1 MRRRELLLLFEE
13 TVALYLRLTASAA
26 VIYRRGEMSGP
37 RRTVLVA
44 LARSGPQTVAQ
55 MARTRAQSRQ
65 RLQPLVNAL
74 VREGLLDRVE
84 NPAHRR
90 SPLVILTPRGRRALR
105 QIVEIEDEL
114 RARLRLKSS
123 ARRLAAAAAVLR
135 DVRLAI
141 TNQAEQ
147 AIRDVRRAR
156 RRARAKSSRRSRN

>member
-1 MRRRELLLLFEE
+1 M
-13 TVALYLRLTASAA
+13 
-26 VIYRRGEMSGP
+26 
-37 RRTVLVA
+37 A

-74 VREGLLDRVE
+74 VREGLLERVE

-141 TNQAEQ
+141 TNQTEQ